1 MLTVRE
7 EVLTK
12 SWRAHP
18 DSRGFASFRG
28 GVREGRCP
36 SRSLG
41 HARCHSV
48 TLPTMIGRRPSL
60 VSPVVACGAVA
71 ALLLS
76 TVGLTTASAA
86 PAPTP
91 KADPAPAAAA
101 EPRPGDPDYPAAP
114 AGSVLRVK
122 LADSFRDDLDA
133 GGAVII
139 GTGATIVDGGRV
151 EIPIEMSFKDGFALA
166 GGIAL
171 QVDGKTTYSCPDM
184 SVWTVGK
191 TIYCGKDGKTRPSF
205 IYGDPETT
213 TRDGVWQI
221 QAGMN
226 VRIVNEQRSDQMN
239 NRLEGK
245 PLAARDFVGDM
256 TIVSK
261 RLLRSWDGDVDDR
274 TGCWIGYYAG
284 DNSIW
289 RGWAVQAMVNRLP
302 KNVGMSQ
309 YTLDGTAQKGSVA
322 DPNAPAV
329 AVGQRTPYME
339 GVTTGSAKKIIRG
352 SQFNSDNFYDG
363 YNYGCNTN
371 APFVV
376 SQGLLDAP
384 EVKAWRYDGGL
395 RTKSNNPAGAARPQ
409 WWGHARQTDYD
420 GPTGN
425 YSWTCRGLPAN
436 RASTGAQRDGD
447 TWWTM
452 VSRGSGFFGDTSTD
466 RMDPD
471 AGRAPECGDLNLK
484 DFTLTTRYSISK
496 RGGLEARNDQVTYPR
511 SCSVDSNPLVSC
523 WQEIYPL
530 WDRAWAFQNHVYAS
544 AMRANITSNA
554 TINIPAAWSSTGIA
568 MVKPIAWRI
577 SDGAIGGAWP
587 NYIIQDSEGK
597 DVTVDLS
604 GIERKYSQQDM
615 SKVSPFTVPGTN
627 TPFTVSGYGTPMGQ
641 QDMTFI
647 LTADTDGT
655 WTWPVNKNGQELP
668 RPQMKM
674 TFNYVISN
682 YDDGGTCTDKTWY
695 DDASLAGGRNND
707 AAGGH
712 CLQGNVP
719 TIWPLPADR
728 GNMWLRVPDTFITDK
743 DGKRVRNTPNVTFEY
758 TSLTSCLN
766 EKELTVQDFS
776 TKTNVP
782 YVGADF
788 TWDVRLSGQVK
799 SFSGC

>member
-1 MLTVRE
+1 MHSTRSPWLIAGLAATLVAGLTV
-7 EVLTK
+7 TTA
-12 SWRAHP
+12 AHADP
-18 DSRGFASFRG
+18 QAEPAT
-28 GVREGRCP
+28 GVEP
-36 SRSLG
+36 
-41 HARCHSV
+41 AA
-48 TLPTMIGRRPSL
+48 PP
-60 VSPVVACGAVA
+60 AVA
-71 ALLLS
+71 AGSMAQIRLS
-76 TVGLTTASAA
+76 QSFVADLERSGAVLVGTGQTQIGAGGTVQIPVVSALGDGFGLGGGYAITVDGQTTFNC
-86 PAPTP
+86 PQI
-91 KADPAPAAAA
+91 
-101 EPRPGDPDYPAAP
+101 
-114 AGSVLRVK
+114 SV
-122 LADSFRDDLDA
+122 SLDA
-133 GGAVII
+133 GG
-139 GTGATIVDGGRV
+139 
-151 EIPIEMSFKDGFALA
+151 L
-166 GGIAL
+166 
-171 QVDGKTTYSCPDM
+171 
-184 SVWTVGK
+184 
-191 TIYCGKDGKTRPSF
+191 YCGKDGVTRQVLDL
-205 IYGDPETT
+205 GDPEKVIKDGRWT
-213 TRDGVWQI
+213 TRANI
-221 QAGMN
+221 PL
-226 VRIVNEQRSDQMN
+226 RIADEKRATQMN
-239 NRLEGK
+239 NGL
-245 PLAARDFVGDM
+245 
-256 TIVSK
+256 K
-261 RLLRSWDGDVDDR
+261 RAPFEAQDIIGAMDLTTRALLRGWDGDIDDR

-289 RGWAVQAMVNRLP
+289 RGWAIQAMVNRLP

-309 YTLDGTAQKGSVA
+309 YAFDGTAQKGSVA

-339 GVTTGSAKKIIRG
+339 GITTGAAKKIIRG
-352 SQFNSDNFYDG
+352 SQYDSDNFYDG
-363 YNYGCNTN
+363 YSYGCNTN
-371 APFVV
+371 APLVV

-436 RASTGAQRDGD
+436 RTNTSPQATGD
-447 TWWTM
+447 TWWSL

-471 AGRAPECGDLNLK
+471 AGRAPECSDLNLK

-496 RGGLEARNDQVTYPR
+496 RGGLEARSDQVTYPR
-511 SCSVDSNPLVSC
+511 YCSVDGNPLVSC

-544 AMRANITSNA
+544 AMRANVTSNA
-554 TINIPAAWSSTGIA
+554 TINIPAAWSSTGLA
-568 MVKPIAWRI
+568 MVKPIAWRV
-577 SDGAIGGAWP
+577 SDGTIGGAWP
-587 NYIIQDSEGK
+587 KYVTQDSQGK
-597 DVTVDLS
+597 AVTVDLS

-627 TPFTVSGYGTPMGQ
+627 TPFSVSGYGTPMGQ
-641 QDMTFI
+641 QEMTFI
-647 LTADTDGT
+647 LTADTDGS

-668 RPQMKM
+668 RPQIKM

-682 YDDGGTCTDKTWY
+682 YDDGGTCTDKIWY
-695 DDASLAGGRNND
+695 DDGSLAGGRNND

-712 CLQGNVP
+712 CIQGNVP

-766 EKELTVQDFS
+766 DKELTVQDFS

-782 YVGADF
+782 SVGADF
-788 TWDVRLSGQVK
+788 AWDVRLSGQVK